1 MGVSIEQKYQ
11 QAVEVSVDIQLPV
24 IAEIQDELLKD
35 VDEVLGVL
43 NDLD

>member
-24 IAEIQDELLKD
+24 IAEIQNELLKD